1 MSEATGGRERSG
13 EPVTGG
19 GERVSADWERVA
31 AGWGR
36 RAGSFQRFA
45 MPVSTWMIEQLRLQ
59 PGYRVLELAAGPGE
73 TGFLAAE
80 LIKPGGR
87 LICSDASE
95 AMLEI
100 ARRRAGE
107 LGLDNVEFRRLELEW
122 IDVPTASVDAILCRW
137 AVMLST
143 DPASSLQEA
152 RRVLR
157 PGGRIAL
164 AVWDDAEHNPWATIT
179 SGTLLEL
186 GHVERPDP
194 GAPGMFA
201 LASADR
207 LRELLDSAGYLDV
220 VVEALDLERAFDD
233 VHGYLEETRDL
244 SPTFGE
250 TFERLS
256 DAQRDEVVN
265 EITSRA
271 SPYQAADGT
280 LRLPGRAL
288 VAAAGA

>member
-1 MSEATGGRERSG
+1 MTDATDG
-13 EPVTGG
+13 
-19 GERVSADWERVA
+19 WERVA
-31 AGWGR
+31 AGWGK

-45 MPVSTWMIEQLRLQ
+45 MPVSTWMIEELRLQ

-87 LICSDASE
+87 LICSDGSE
-95 AMLEI
+95 AMLEV

-107 LGLDNVEFRRLELEW
+107 LGLHNVEFRRLELEW
-122 IDVPTASVDAILCRW
+122 IDVPTASLDAILCRW
-137 AVMLST
+137 AVMLSA

-164 AVWDDAEHNPWATIT
+164 AVWDEAEHNPWATIT
-179 SGTLLEL
+179 SGTLVDL
-186 GHVERPDP
+186 GHAERPDP
-194 GAPGMFA
+194 DAPGMFA
-201 LASADR
+201 LAPARR
-207 LRELLDSAGYLDV
+207 LRELLESAGYLDV
-220 VVEALDLERAFDD
+220 VVEALDLERVFDD
-233 VHGYLEETRDL
+233 VRDYLEETRDL

-250 TFERLS
+250 TFERLG
-256 DAQRDEVVN
+256 DPQRDEVVN

-271 SPYQAADGT
+271 SPYKAADGM

-288 VAAAGA
+288 VAAADA